1 MFSNKYRYQ
10 INGDD
15 LNNRHIDL
23 DDASNVRDL
32 GGYKTTDGKHTLEGL
47 LFRAAGLHELSE
59 TSVALLLHKGIIT
72 DVDLRRTQE
81 IEERI
86 DILGKSANINYVRHN
101 IVGDLP
107 TVIMSILPDEKL
119 EGSLKTNLN
128 TIEERYYKIY
138 TGWLENSKT
147 PIKQALTTLF
157 NPSNLPA
164 LYHCEAGKDR
174 TGIISA
180 LILSVCGVED
190 ELVAEDY
197 GLSAKYLIDRY
208 FVDQALANRN
218 PNNYTWL
225 DYQNENCSPKV
236 MLKIID
242 YIKTIYGGTE
252 NYIVSLGIT
261 KSTLETFKEK
271 FLAS

>member
-1 MFSNKYRYQ
+1 
-10 INGDD
+10 

-23 DDASNVRDL
+23 DDAANIRDL
-32 GGYKTTDGKHTLEGL
+32 GGYKTTDGKHTVEGL
-47 LFRAAGLHELSE
+47 LFRSAGLHELSE
-59 TSVALLLHKGIIT
+59 TSVALLLHRGIIT
-72 DVDLRRTQE
+72 DVDLRRSE
-81 IEERI
+81 EVEERT
-86 DILGKSANINYVRHN
+86 DILGQSNKINYVRHN

-107 TVIMSILPDEKL
+107 TFPDEKL
-119 EGSLKTNLN
+119 EGSVKTNLD
-128 TIEERYYKIY
+128 TIAEWYQKVY

-208 FVDQALANRN
+208 S
-218 PNNYTWL
+218 
-225 DYQNENCSPKV
+225 E
-236 MLKIID
+236 
-242 YIKTIYGGTE
+242 
-252 NYIVSLGIT
+252 
-261 KSTLETFKEK
+261 
-271 FLAS
+271 

>member
-1 MFSNKYRYQ
+1 MLSNKYQYQ

-15 LNNRHIDL
+15 LNNRPIDL

-72 DVDLRRTQE
+72 DVDLRRTEE
-81 IEERI
+81 IEKRI
-86 DILGKSANINYVRHN
+86 DILGQSANINYVRHN
-101 IVGDLP
+101 IAGDLP
-107 TVIMSILPDEKL
+107 TLPDEKL

-128 TIEERYYKIY
+128 TIEEQIYKSYI
-138 TGWLENSKT
+138 GCLENSKT
-147 PIKQALTTLF
+147 PIKQALITLF

>member
-1 MFSNKYRYQ
+1 M
-10 INGDD
+10 
-15 LNNRHIDL
+15 NNRHIDL
-23 DDASNVRDL
+23 DDAANIRDL
-32 GGYKTTDGKHTLEGL
+32 GGYKTTDGKHTVEGL
-47 LFRAAGLHELSE
+47 LFRSAGLHELSE
-59 TSVALLLHKGIIT
+59 TSVALLLHRGIIT
-72 DVDLRRTQE
+72 DVDLRRSE
-81 IEERI
+81 EVEERT
-86 DILGKSANINYVRHN
+86 DILGQSNKINYVRHN

-107 TVIMSILPDEKL
+107 TFPDEKL
-119 EGSLKTNLN
+119 EGSVKTNLD
-128 TIEERYYKIY
+128 TIAEWYQKVY
-138 TGWLENSKT
+138 TGWLENSKK
-147 PIKQALTTLF
+147 PIKQTLTTLF

-261 KSTLETFKEK
+261 KSTIETFKEK

>member
-1 MFSNKYRYQ
+1 M
-10 INGDD
+10 I
-15 LNNRHIDL
+15 LHI
-23 DDASNVRDL
+23 
-32 GGYKTTDGKHTLEGL
+32 
-47 LFRAAGLHELSE
+47 
-59 TSVALLLHKGIIT
+59 
-72 DVDLRRTQE
+72 
-81 IEERI
+81 
-86 DILGKSANINYVRHN
+86 
-101 IVGDLP
+101 
-107 TVIMSILPDEKL
+107 
-119 EGSLKTNLN
+119 
-128 TIEERYYKIY
+128 
-138 TGWLENSKT
+138 
-147 PIKQALTTLF
+147 
-157 NPSNLPA
+157 
-164 LYHCEAGKDR
+164 GKDR

-208 FVDQALANRN
+208 FVDQALANRK

-261 KSTLETFKEK
+261 KSTIETFKEK